1 MVDLIL
7 EYGMPTVSWYAEFAF
22 RSRVSM
28 SAIGSVIVMANRPS
42 SPGFPAGLYP
52 APGPSVCSWSS
63 LPTGLGDAGQLTAV
77 RHRAEADPA
86 QAEPFVDGARPSAA
100 GAPRVAADLELGRPV
115 CLDEQR
121 LLRPSSAP
129 LEGEAEPPQQRATFG
144 VVDCGSHDGD
154 VHPALPIHLVR
165 VDLVEHD
172 LLHQTERVVPVT
184 VELPVGQAAE
194 VADTGQRDGQQAVEE
209 LPHAITAQRGVC
221 ADRHALTELELSHRL
236 PRLGHR
242 RALPGD
248 GGQVADGTLDKLRV
262 PGRLA
267 DAHVHDDLGQAGDLH
282 HVGVAELI
290 LERGR
295 DLGPV
300 PLLEPRNR
308 RGFGSHQM
316 SFPLGL
322 ATRTLVPSSSTR

>member
-1 MVDLIL
+1 
-7 EYGMPTVSWYAEFAF
+7 MPTVSWYAEFAF

-100 GAPRVAADLELGRPV
+100 GAPRVATDLELGRPV
-115 CLDEQR
+115 CLDDQR
-121 LLRPSSAP
+121 LLRHSSAL
-129 LEGEAEPPQQRATFG
+129 LEGEAEPPQQRAAFG
-144 VVDCGSHDGD
+144 VVDGGSHDGD
-154 VHPALPIHLVR
+154 VHPAPPVHLVG

-172 LLHQTERVVPVT
+172 LLHQTERVVPAT
-184 VELPVGQAAE
+184 VELPVGQAPE
-194 VADTGQRDGQQAVEE
+194 VADTGQRDAQQAVKE
-209 LPHAITAQRGVC
+209 LPHAITQ
-221 ADRHALTELELSHRL
+221 LELGHGL
-236 PRLGHR
+236 LRLGDR
-242 RALPGD
+242 RPLPGD
-248 GGQVADGTLDKLRV
+248 GGQVADGPLDELRV

-267 DAHVHDDLGQAGDLH
+267 DTHVHDDLGQAGNLH

-290 LERGR
+290 LEREC

-300 PLLEPRNR
+300 PILEPRYG
-308 RGFGSHQM
+308 RGFCGHQM

-322 ATRTLVPSSSTR
+322 ATRTFWPSSSNR